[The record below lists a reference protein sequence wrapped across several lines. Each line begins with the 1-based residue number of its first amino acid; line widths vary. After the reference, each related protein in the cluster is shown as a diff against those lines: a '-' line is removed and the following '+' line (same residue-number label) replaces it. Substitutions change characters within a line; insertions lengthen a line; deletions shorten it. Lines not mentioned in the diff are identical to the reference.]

1 MDHESRWFTD
11 GDRWGKAVKTFAALA
26 TAGLIVGAGL
36 LWFLSN
42 PVVIAVKL
50 APLKP
55 SAEIPTFHRVQDAPA
70 RSVDADSDSAR
81 DGLRDAVLTAADNLK
96 RDPCNST
103 LKARYIEAASKYA
116 RAWLSIA
123 PCAATHTCGPSDGA
137 RLDRAKKA
145 FGSALDHRVREA
157 MQKVHETDIFV
168 EGDFARD
175 VVALVA
181 EMAGDGVIN
190 PYASPK
196 GKEISR
202 EFRTPARCRAASL
215 K

>member
-1 MDHESRWFTD
+1 M
-11 GDRWGKAVKTFAALA
+11 KTLAALA
-26 TAGLIVGAGL
+26 GAALIASAGL

-50 APLKP
+50 EPLKA
-55 SAEIPTFHRVQDAPA
+55 SAEIPTFHRVQDDL
-70 RSVDADSDSAR
+70 RRGVDVDIDVVR
-81 DGLRDAVLTAADNLK
+81 NGLRGAVLAAADDLK
-96 RDPCNST
+96 SDPCNPA

-123 PCAATHTCGPSDGA
+123 ACAGTRTCGPADGA
-137 RLDRAKKA
+137 RLNRAQKA

-157 MQKVHETDIFV
+157 MKKVHETDIFV
-168 EGDFARD
+168 KGDFAKD
-175 VVALVA
+175 VVVLVA

-190 PYASPK
+190 PYASPR

-202 EFRTPARCRAASL
+202 EFRTPVNCKAASL
-215 K
+215 RG